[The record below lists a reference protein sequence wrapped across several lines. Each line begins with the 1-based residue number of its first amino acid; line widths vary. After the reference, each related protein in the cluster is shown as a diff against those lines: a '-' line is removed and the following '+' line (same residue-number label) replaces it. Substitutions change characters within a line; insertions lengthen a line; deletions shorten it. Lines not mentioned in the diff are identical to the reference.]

1 MKIRKNKI
9 LTPINILVFTLLF
22 LAFLIRVY
30 RIDSFLGF
38 YFDQGRDAK
47 VIWDFWHNS
56 KMFLIGPTTGIAG
69 IFRGPFYYYLIAP
82 FYLLGGG
89 NPIWPS
95 IFLSFTTVLAN
106 LLIYYLGFKFH
117 SRIAGLLAAA
127 IASFSFNITIASRWL
142 SNPTP

>member
-47 VIWDFWHNS
+47 VIWDFWHQG
-56 KMFLIGPTTGIAG
+56 KFFLIGPTTGIEG
-69 IFRGPFYYYLIAP
+69 VFRGPWYYWFIAP
-82 FYLLGGG
+82 FYLLGKG
-89 NPIWPS
+89 NPEAAS
-95 IFLSFTTVLAN
+95 I
-106 LLIYYLGFKFH
+106 
-117 SRIAGLLAAA
+117 
-127 IASFSFNITIASRWL
+127 WL
-142 SNPTP
+142 SLTSVF